1 MTILEE
7 PSAINYVNSSNHT
20 LKIQTQQES
29 VAKEETIE
37 KLSLKRMQ
45 YFWTPLVEE
54 FASNDNQNNDKSL
67 DFNLDLLAKID
78 RFVDKEIGLSNNQ
91 SYDILLP
98 GKSNI
103 DAQIS
108 SVGTLSQT
116 RFQSTGILRTH
127 TNTEQMFMRQQLS
140 LDAYV
145 RNLRSG
151 IGLQTNYNQFANGA
165 VSDYEIA
172 CIAAPKLLLT
182 RNIILEPSLRL
193 KLGARYA
200 NADKLQQLSFIEMS
214 PSDIRQ
220 VQIDSTMDIGR
231 RIFYK
236 DLDFGFGI
244 QTPLFFINA
253 QIENAFKHFDY
264 AFGNQIQ
271 NDMQRALQN
280 WTISIGTQYAS
291 RNEKMRLSPYVIYSK
306 MGTNQ
311 QYYSGLQ
318 FNFKSIQL
326 GASYG
331 SAQQYQFAAGLIGK
345 NCALLLQSARQQLFS
360 LNTPSYT
367 HQVSFRIYSQP
378 SRKARRY
385 ISL

>member
-7 PSAINYVNSSNHT
+7 PSAVNYDVASNNT
-20 LKIQTQQES
+20 STPLTQQTNVVKEQSIQPLS
-29 VAKEETIE
+29 VK
-37 KLSLKRMQ
+37 KLQ
-45 YFWTPLVEE
+45 YFWAPLVEE
-54 FASNDNQNNDKSL
+54 LTTNSNHSSDKSL
-67 DFNLDLLAKID
+67 DLNMNLLAKID

-98 GKSNI
+98 GKTNI

-140 LDAYV
+140 LDAYA

-151 IGLQTNYNQFANGA
+151 FGLQTNYNQFANGA

-182 RNIILEPSLRL
+182 RNIILEPSMRL

-200 NADKLQQLSFIEMS
+200 NADKLQQLSFLEMG

-244 QTPLFFINA
+244 QTPLFFMNA
-253 QIENAFKHFDY
+253 QVENAFKHFDY

-271 NDMQRALQN
+271 DANQRALQN
-280 WTISIGTQYAS
+280 WTISLGTQYAS
-291 RNEKMRLSPYVIYSK
+291 RNEKMRLSPYLIYHK
-306 MGTNQ
+306 MGEIQ
-311 QYYSGLQ
+311 QFYAGLQ
-318 FNFKSIQL
+318 FNYKSIQL

-331 SAQQYQFAAGLIGK
+331 SDQQYQFAAGLIGK
-345 NCALLLQSARQQLFS
+345 HCALLLQSAKQQLFS

>member
-1 MTILEE
+1 MEE
-7 PSAINYVNSSNHT
+7 LTTNS
-20 LKIQTQQES
+20 
-29 VAKEETIE
+29 
-37 KLSLKRMQ
+37 
-45 YFWTPLVEE
+45 
-54 FASNDNQNNDKSL
+54 NQNSDKSL
-67 DFNLDLLAKID
+67 DLNMNLLAKID
-78 RFVDKEIGLSNNQ
+78 RFVSKEIGLSNNQ
-91 SYDILLP
+91 SYDLLIP

-116 RFQSTGILRTH
+116 RFQSTGFLRTH

-140 LDAYV
+140 LDAYA

-151 IGLQTNYNQFANGA
+151 FGLQTNYNQFANGA
-165 VSDYEIA
+165 VSDYEVA

-182 RNIILEPSLRL
+182 RNIILEPSMRL

-200 NADKLQQLSFIEMS
+200 NAEKLQQVSFLEMA

-244 QTPLFFINA
+244 QTPLFFLNA
-253 QIENAFKHFDY
+253 QVENAFKHFDY

-271 NDMQRALQN
+271 GLNQKALQN
-280 WTISIGTQYAS
+280 WTISLGTQYAS
-291 RNEKMRLSPYVIYSK
+291 RNEKMRLSPYMIYHQI
-306 MGTNQ
+306 GDIQ
-311 QYYSGLQ
+311 QFYTGLQ

-331 SAQQYQFAAGLIGK
+331 SGQQYQFAAGLIGRHS
-345 NCALLLQSARQQLFS
+345 ALLLQSARQQLFS
-360 LNTPSYT
+360 LNTPSFT

>member
-37 KLSLKRMQ
+37 KLSVKRMQ

-306 MGTNQ
+306 MGANQ